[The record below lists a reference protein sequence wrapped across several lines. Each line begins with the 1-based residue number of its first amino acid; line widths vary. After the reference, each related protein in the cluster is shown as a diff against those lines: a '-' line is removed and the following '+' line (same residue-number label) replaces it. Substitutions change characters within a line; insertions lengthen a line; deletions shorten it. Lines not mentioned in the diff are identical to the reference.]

1 MLREEAQSEA
11 DRRNRD
17 DPDRARFEFYPFDE
31 SAGLSADAWDVAAR
45 LRQGPRTD
53 RPATAAA
60 ATGRHAP
67 PVYEEATALYDE
79 APAAYQDTAMYSE
92 APPARRAEPEP
103 AHDDHHDDHYDDNR
117 PGFFVRAVGAVVML
131 VGLLWIGLV
140 VVLAVLLKPE
150 NTTSYAVY
158 AAAALLGLMAIGL
171 GVAIRRS

>member
-1 MLREEAQSEA
+1 MLREEAQGEA
-11 DRRNRD
+11 DRRNRE

-31 SAGLSADAWDVAAR
+31 SAGMSAEAWDVAAR

-67 PVYEEATALYDE
+67 PAYEEATALYEE
-79 APAAYQDTAMYSE
+79 APDGHEETAVYSE
-92 APPARRAEPEP
+92 APPARHRDREPEP
-103 AHDDHHDDHYDDNR
+103 EPEPDYDENR

-131 VGLLWIGLV
+131 VGVLWIVLV
-140 VVLAVLLKPE
+140 VVLAFLLKPE

-158 AAAALLGLMAIGL
+158 AGAAVLGLLAIGL